1 MQYQGEKTCEE
12 NETFYRMR
20 ERRLIMAV
28 TKKSITPDTKSAT
41 KVEETKA
48 VTPAAPVKT
57 EAVKKEAA
65 KKEEPAKAAKKET
78 VKKETVKKEAV
89 KKEAPKKEAAKKE
102 AAPKEAKKA
111 SAKKAELKS
120 DLHIQFGG
128 KSYSE
133 EDLVKIANDVWKF
146 DLSKKPEELTSVELY
161 VKPEENK
168 VYYVMNNEFTGS
180 FDI

>member
-28 TKKSITPDTKSAT
+28 TKKSITPDTKSVT
-41 KVEETKA
+41 KVEETKAVAKA

-65 KKEEPAKAAKKET
+65 KKEEPKTAAKKET
-78 VKKETVKKEAV
+78 VKKEAPKKEAV
-89 KKEAPKKEAAKKE
+89 KEVVKKE
-102 AAPKEAKKA
+102 AAPKTAKKA
-111 SAKKAELKS
+111 PAKNAELKS
-120 DLHIQFGG
+120 ELHIQFGG

-133 EDLVKIANDVWKF
+133 EDLLNIAKDVWKY
-146 DLSKKPEELTSVELY
+146 DLNKKPEELASVELY
-161 VKPEENK
+161 VKTEENK
-168 VYYVMNNEFTGS
+168 VYYVMNEETGS